1 MSQPTRMTAWQSIIT
16 PLLMREDVATFDIKL
31 TDDYALVIL
40 IKKDNGIDH
49 FSFIY
54 RDDQWHPFAPLHFR
68 DPRVEYY
75 VHLLTDLQW
84 TQTIIALYIGI
95 SQSSV
100 SKVQMARKVGI
111 KPKQPEQ
118 QGKGLEQLTK
128 TKRRTPKNS
137 NLLNLIGRNQVVAA
151 STLYLKKG

>member
-1 MSQPTRMTAWQSIIT
+1 MSQPNRMTAWQSIIT
-16 PLLMREDVATFDIKL
+16 PMLMRDDVATFDIKL

-49 FSFIY
+49 FPFIC
-54 RDDQWHPFAPLHFR
+54 RDNEWHPFPILHVR
-68 DPRVEYY
+68 DPQLEYY

-84 TQTIIALYIGI
+84 TQTIIALYLGV

-100 SKVQMARKVGI
+100 SKIQMARKVGI
-111 KPKQPEQ
+111 KPKRPVES
-118 QGKGLEQLTK
+118 GKGLEQFTK

-151 STLYLKKG
+151 STLCLKKG